1 MNKLIKRMLAVLMCI
16 LIVISIANISNAADD
31 NGDIVIGLDPGHG
44 GNDSGAVGGGL
55 YEKDITW
62 KIASRVKEIL
72 DATPGIRGVL
82 TKSQYETLDS
92 REERARRA
100 VESGADLLV
109 SFHINS
115 NASSNSLSGAEVYVT
130 CDTTQKRFYEYS
142 NRLGLDI
149 LQNLRNIG
157 VPSHSP
163 KPIRKVGA
171 DWDVYP
177 DGVIADYYG
186 IISWPM
192 HMGVPG
198 VLIEHA
204 FINNPYDRANYL
216 NDAMINKMAEADAAA
231 IIKNKEL
238 FRIDRTK
245 NSVKGALDSVYYDSN
260 TGSIKGKV
268 LYNEVINDMSYDNEP
283 IVNLVSTD
291 GKVKIQGTVT
301 KISSYTYSYDINI
314 MDIDPYREYVLQ
326 VETKKETSYIPNNR
340 TLNLTLPDGRLGTI
354 YGMEIDVVNGSMKFN
369 VPAYDGYLNTY
380 PFSDMTVNGNKLEG
394 KLVVQEF
401 LNGVTQQEPKTNPK
415 VMLVAEDGSKIQCEV
430 SYVEPYVYGFSC
442 ENKYIDKTK
451 KYEIYVQS
459 GTDKNISSHREMKVE
474 YTDKQIGILDVYT
487 VSIVN
492 GKLQFIYD
500 GYMTSRQYT
509 DVTLNGNIISGKLIV
524 QEWLNGTVQIEPT
537 SIPKLVLKNSNN
549 SLVKEVTMEYVEP
562 YVYSYS
568 IDISDISDISVGE
581 YTFEV
586 QGTNENNISTHQNIE
601 IALKAQ
607 EIGNIGNNEIKVA
620 NGKLLIGQL
629 SNEYDGYMLSSQ
641 YTDIAL
647 NGNTINGKL
656 VVQEWLNGTV
666 QIEPKTLPKLVMKN
680 DSGIVKELTM
690 EYVEPYVYSYSID
703 ISDISVGEYIFEVQ
717 GTNKNN
723 ISAHQNIEISLENQ
737 EIGNLD
743 DKVLRAENGKLV
755 VKVVDNTYDGY
766 MLSSQYTDVA
776 LKGSKISG
784 KLVVQEWLNGTVQI
798 EPKTLPKLVI
808 KNGSKVEKE
817 ITMDYEEPYVYSYS
831 FDISDLNVGEYI
843 FEVQG
848 TNKDNISEH
857 QNIEISLENQEIGN
871 LGDKVLSV
879 ENGKLVIKTVDNTY
893 DGYMLSMQYTDVV
906 LNGNTISGKLVVQ
919 EWLNGTV
926 QIEPKTLP
934 KLVIKNGSEI
944 VKEITMNY
952 EEPYVYSYSFDIS
965 DLSVGEYIF
974 EVQGTNKDNI
984 SNHQNIEVIL
994 KEQEVGKILDKEI
1007 EIVNGKL
1014 SVENSVDEIKEK
1026 QVQEESTVVI
1036 EKQNEIITDNNNEV
1050 EEDVLQQKNNVVEDI
1065 SNEIK

>member
-1 MNKLIKRMLAVLMCI
+1 MNKLIKRMLTVLMCI
-16 LIVISIANISNAADD
+16 LIVISIASISNAADD

-163 KPIRKVGA
+163 KPIAKVGA

-216 NDAMINKMAEADAAA
+216 NDAMINKMAEADATA

-369 VPAYDGYLNTY
+369 APAYDGYLNTY

-549 SLVKEVTMEYVEP
+549 SLVKEVTMEYAEP
-562 YVYSYS
+562 YVYSYN
-568 IDISDISDISVGE
+568 IDISDISVGE

-601 IALKAQ
+601 IVLKAQ

-647 NGNTINGKL
+647 NENTINGKL

-680 DSGIVKELTM
+680 DSGIVKEVTT

-723 ISAHQNIEISLENQ
+723 ISEHQKIEISLENQ
-737 EIGNLD
+737 RIGNLG

-776 LKGSKISG
+776 LKGNKISG

-808 KNGSKVEKE
+808 KKGSEIVKE
-817 ITMDYEEPYVYSYS
+817 ITMNYEEPYVYSYS

-857 QNIEISLENQEIGN
+857 QKIEISLENQGIGN
-871 LGDKVLSV
+871 LGDKVLRA

-893 DGYMLSMQYTDVV
+893 EGYMLSMQYTDVA

-994 KEQEVGKILDKEI
+994 EEQEVGKILDKEI

-1036 EKQNEIITDNNNEV
+1036 EKQNEIITDNNNKV
-1050 EEDVLQQKNNVVEDI
+1050 EEDILQQKNNVVEDI